1 MDATS
6 TRDGR
11 IAAVASLDQPVRRL
25 LYDLLAARDA
35 WTSRDEAASALDV
48 PRSVAAFHLDKLAD
62 AGVVAVTF
70 ERTSGRA
77 GPGAGRPAKLYR
89 LVADEVSA
97 SMPDRHYDL
106 AGQLLA
112 AAVVESTASGVPVDE
127 SLHRIAREAGR
138 TMAHEGGGG
147 DDEPGQDLLAAL
159 ERWGYEPTQ
168 GDDGQISLANCP
180 FHRLAEEH
188 RSLVCGMN
196 LDVISGLLE
205 GLEAGSTVRAH
216 LDPQAGSCCVR
227 LRPA

>member
-1 MDATS
+1 
-6 TRDGR
+6 
-11 IAAVASLDQPVRRL
+11 
-25 LYDLLAARDA
+25 
-35 WTSRDEAASALDV
+35 
-48 PRSVAAFHLDKLAD
+48 
-62 AGVVAVTF
+62 
-70 ERTSGRA
+70 
-77 GPGAGRPAKLYR
+77 
-89 LVADEVSA
+89 
-97 SMPDRHYDL
+97 
-106 AGQLLA
+106 
-112 AAVVESTASGVPVDE
+112 
-127 SLHRIAREAGR
+127 
-138 TMAHEGGGG
+138 MAHEGGGG

-216 LDPQAGSCCVR
+216 LEPQAGSCCVR

>member
-138 TMAHEGGGG
+138 TMAHEGEAATTSRARTSSPPSNGGG
-147 DDEPGQDLLAAL
+147 TSRPRATTARS
-159 ERWGYEPTQ
+159 RWRT
-168 GDDGQISLANCP
+168 A
-180 FHRLAEEH
+180 R
-188 RSLVCGMN
+188 
-196 LDVISGLLE
+196 
-205 GLEAGSTVRAH
+205 STVWPRSTA
-216 LDPQAGSCCVR
+216 AWC
-227 LRPA
+227 AA